1 VPRSDRLTIV
11 CVLVN
16 AVREF
21 AIGQITFG
29 GRGPVLFSSDQ
40 LLASAGGRKN
50 VQALVSDA
58 LRVFSDE
65 SPLELARLVAARLQ
79 PHLERGREALRVVP
93 MSDSAARSLAGFSG
107 PLLHSD
113 SLKLK
118 DGELLLAILNGD
130 GFEPC
135 SFHGKY
141 RRTAGGW
148 LRENNVSYAPAA
160 WT

>member
-1 VPRSDRLTIV
+1 MPRSDRLTVI

-16 AVREF
+16 ALREF
-21 AIGQITFG
+21 SIGQITFG

-40 LLASAGGRKN
+40 LLESAGGKKDAE
-50 VQALVSDA
+50 VLVSDA
-58 LRVFSDE
+58 LRIFSDE
-65 SPLELARLVAARLQ
+65 SPLELARLVAAKLQ
-79 PHLERGREALRVVP
+79 PHLDRGRDALRVVP
-93 MSDSAARSLAGFSG
+93 MSDAAARSLAGLTG

-118 DGELLLAILNGD
+118 DDELLLAILNGD
-130 GFEPC
+130 GCEPC

-141 RRTAGGW
+141 RRTSEGW
-148 LRENNVSYAPAA
+148 LRANTVSYAPPS

>member
-1 VPRSDRLTIV
+1 VPRSDRITVI

-16 AVREF
+16 ALREF
-21 AIGQITFG
+21 SVGQITFG

-40 LLASAGGRKN
+40 LLANAGGKKDAE
-50 VQALVSDA
+50 ALVSDA
-58 LRVFSDE
+58 LRVFSGE
-65 SPLELARLVAARLQ
+65 SPLELARLVAAKLQ
-79 PHLERGREALRVVP
+79 PHLDRGSDALRVVP
-93 MSDSAARSLAGFSG
+93 MSDTAARSLAGLSG

-113 SLKLK
+113 SVKLE

-135 SFHGKY
+135 SFHSKY
-141 RRTAGGW
+141 RRTAEGW
-148 LRENNVSYAPAA
+148 LRENTVSYAPTT

>member
-1 VPRSDRLTIV
+1 MPRTDRLTVI

-16 AVREF
+16 ALRELS
-21 AIGQITFG
+21 IGQITFG

-40 LLASAGGRKN
+40 LLASAGGQKDAE
-50 VQALVSDA
+50 ALISDA

-65 SPLELARLVAARLQ
+65 SPLELARLVAAKLQ
-79 PHLERGREALRVVP
+79 PHLDRGSETLRVVP
-93 MSDSAARSLAGFSG
+93 MSDAAARSLAGLSG

-118 DGELLLAILNGD
+118 DDELLLAILNSD
-130 GFEPC
+130 GFAPC

-141 RRTAGGW
+141 RRTAEGW
-148 LRENNVSYAPAA
+148 LRENTVSYAPAA

>member
-1 VPRSDRLTIV
+1 MPRSDRLTII
-11 CVLVN
+11 CVLIT
-16 AVREF
+16 ALREF
-21 AIGQITFG
+21 AIGQVTFG

-40 LLASAGGRKN
+40 LLASAGGKKDAE
-50 VQALVSDA
+50 ALVSDA

-65 SPLELARLVAARLQ
+65 SPLELARLVAARLHS
-79 PHLERGREALRVVP
+79 HLERGSEALRVVP
-93 MSDSAARSLAGFSG
+93 MSDAAARSLAGLSG

-113 SLKLK
+113 SLRLK

-141 RRTAGGW
+141 RRTADGW
-148 LRENNVSYAPAA
+148 LRENTVSYAPVA
-160 WT
+160 WN

>member
-1 VPRSDRLTIV
+1 MPRSERLTII

-16 AVREF
+16 ALREF
-21 AIGQITFG
+21 ALGQIIFG
-29 GRGPVLFSSDQ
+29 GGGPVLLSSDQ
-40 LLASAGGRKN
+40 LLASAGGRKDAG
-50 VQALVSDA
+50 ALVSDA

-79 PHLERGREALRVVP
+79 PHLEKGSDALRVVP
-93 MSDSAARSLAGFSG
+93 MSDTAARSLAGLSG
-107 PLLHSD
+107 QLLHSD

-118 DGELLLAILNGD
+118 QDELLLAILNGD

-141 RRTAGGW
+141 RRTAEGW
-148 LRENNVSYAPAA
+148 RREDIASYAPAA